1 MGLKCGAP
9 FLPLGY
15 TLWCSVIT
23 SDLLV
28 VALHE
33 ALKLWKSVHPVVCCM
48 EQRTFRPR
56 LSLAPDFL
64 FCIILQRYLK
74 THFYLPPRPLGGGAE
89 PSQANSES
97 GSGQQQA
104 HSSFTAAS
112 HKHVVGQQPL

>member
-33 ALKLWKSVHPVVCCM
+33 ALKL
-48 EQRTFRPR
+48 
-56 LSLAPDFL
+56 
-64 FCIILQRYLK
+64 
-74 THFYLPPRPLGGGAE
+74 
-89 PSQANSES
+89 SQVFAC
-97 GSGQQQA
+97 
-104 HSSFTAAS
+104 SSFI
-112 HKHVVGQQPL
+112 HHLLLIFLREQ